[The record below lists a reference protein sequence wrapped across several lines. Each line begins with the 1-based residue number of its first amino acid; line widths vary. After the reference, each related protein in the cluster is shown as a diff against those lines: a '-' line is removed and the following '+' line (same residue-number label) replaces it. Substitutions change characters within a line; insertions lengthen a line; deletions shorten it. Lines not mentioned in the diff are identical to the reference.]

1 MGDSAAD
8 PGPDR
13 PISVR
18 VRPARRQKSHVSWPA
33 EAGHPRL
40 CWWQLQ
46 KSWVAGPSPAMTH
59 GSLFPRVGMTR
70 KLVVYFRLPSV
81 QHHLVFWADRR
92 QVIHHRRRD
101 DGQGIDTRMMT
112 EGEIVLD
119 PPGIAIA
126 VEDVYAD

>member
-1 MGDSAAD
+1 
-8 PGPDR
+8 
-13 PISVR
+13 
-18 VRPARRQKSHVSWPA
+18 
-33 EAGHPRL
+33 
-40 CWWQLQ
+40 
-46 KSWVAGPSPAMTH
+46 
-59 GSLFPRVGMTR
+59 MTR

-119 PPGIAIA
+119 PRASPSRSKMCMPI
-126 VEDVYAD
+126 D